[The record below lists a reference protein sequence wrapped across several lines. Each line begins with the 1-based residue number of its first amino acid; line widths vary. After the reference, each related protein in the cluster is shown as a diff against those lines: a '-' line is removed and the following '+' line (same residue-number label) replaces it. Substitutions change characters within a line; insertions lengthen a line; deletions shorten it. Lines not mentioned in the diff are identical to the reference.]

1 MRYIFHGS
9 RGLISSV
16 KSVKSSQT
24 QGRGNKFNLLI
35 IDVWVCFFSDIVKL
49 IIRVTDVNDNKPRFS
64 TSSYQ
69 ASIPANL
76 KHGSKVVQLS
86 ATDLDSG
93 ANRLLYYTIKE
104 GNKDGIFEIKNDNG
118 LITLG
123 NRPLASALQDTFTL
137 IVEAADEKDRNKKD
151 EATVLINVFPPD
163 GPPRYPDPSLSFD
176 IQEGILAGQKIAS
189 AAAATT
195 EYVIYTILSGNEDG
209 VIQIDPFS
217 GDLVTAQEL
226 DYEIADRYELHVMA
240 QDIKGRKAE
249 VKITINVIDINDNSP
264 FFIDE
269 VKGKVDQRATAGARA
284 GDEVAQIVAYDLDNE
299 SSMKYKLSPDAEAYI
314 DIDDQGIIR
323 AKRTLDGTIPGKR
336 STEPLRTLNFNLE
349 ARDGANPPN
358 SVTTPVRLAFTNDQA
373 GQNTVALRVREDTP
387 VGKVFAV
394 TPRYIPGG
402 KFSILYPEETPF
414 SVDEEGRIQLKTSLD
429 FETQAVYT
437 LTVREEAFTSSGP
450 IFNDINFEIS
460 VVDVNDNDP
469 RFELR
474 QRHGTVNGNAQ
485 AGASAL
491 KLYVSDADTDAN
503 GLAGYQLVTS
513 NAPFGIDPLEDT
525 LKVGGPLMKSQYDLE
540 IRSFDYGVPR
550 RQNSPLKL
558 RLDVGQLPPR
568 FIDFHDD
575 GYKFEVPEDARGG
588 TVIGKIQALSVS
600 GSRVGYKISDGNSG
614 NRFRINSD
622 GEIMLN
628 FLLDYET
635 QAKEYELQVE
645 AIEMIPSGLISSIDV
660 KILVLNANDH
670 HPMFEQGSYTATVPE
685 DAAFGSSILT
695 VAATDCDCSQ
705 DCSCSSGQLSY
716 SVKDT
721 EYFTVDPDTGVI
733 SPARSL
739 DYERIITHIFQVR
752 ASDHLRNKT
761 NVALAYVKINV
772 TNVND
777 NQPRFANPEYSFSV
791 DEDAQVGIGL
801 AVIEIHDDD
810 HDEITYSIVQGSSPF
825 TIDARTGVISLS
837 RKLPSS
843 PWEYTFTIRGTDSN
857 GAFSDAK
864 VFMTIRDKNNN
875 RPVFEKCEDSTVTE
889 NLSPGQVVTQIVATD
904 VDRGLGGE
912 VEYSLAYGD
921 EFFEIDNT
929 TGVLKATVTF
939 DREEKAEYKVV
950 IKVEDGGHGRSSSER
965 LLRYCKLEVIIGD
978 VNDNYPYFPVWT
990 YEGSVWNNA
999 EIGTSVMRVHAFD
1012 SDAGVNANVE
1022 YHLEPD
1028 DKFEISERGVISTKV
1043 SLASF
1048 TGKMT
1053 LTVLP
1058 SNTEPMTA
1066 GADNSADRSTNI
1078 EIFVSDL
1085 PPPEFTKAI
1094 YTASVQENQVAGK
1107 WTKQKSHHSH
1117 FPCNPSIIS
1126 VE

>member
-35 IDVWVCFFSDIVKL
+35 IDVWVYFFSDIVKL

-226 DYEIADRYELHVMA
+226 DYEKADRYELHVMA

-358 SVTTPVRLAFTNDQA
+358 SVTTSVRLAFTNDQA

-635 QAKEYELQVE
+635 QAKEYELKVE

-929 TGVLKATVTF
+929 TGVLKTTVTF

>member
-1 MRYIFHGS
+1 M
-9 RGLISSV
+9 
-16 KSVKSSQT
+16 
-24 QGRGNKFNLLI
+24 
-35 IDVWVCFFSDIVKL
+35 
-49 IIRVTDVNDNKPRFS
+49 
-64 TSSYQ
+64 
-69 ASIPANL
+69 
-76 KHGSKVVQLS
+76 
-86 ATDLDSG
+86 
-93 ANRLLYYTIKE
+93 
-104 GNKDGIFEIKNDNG
+104 
-118 LITLG
+118 
-123 NRPLASALQDTFTL
+123 
-137 IVEAADEKDRNKKD
+137 EAADEKDRNKKD

-226 DYEIADRYELHVMA
+226 DYEKADLYELHVMA

-299 SSMKYKLSPDAEAYI
+299 SSMKYKLSLDAEAFI

-358 SVTTPVRLAFTNDQA
+358 SVTTSVRLAFTNDQA

-429 FETQAVYT
+429 FENQAVYT

-513 NAPFGIDPLEDT
+513 DAPFGIDPLEDT

-670 HPMFEQGSYTATVPE
+670 HPMFEKGSYTATVPE
-685 DAAFGSSILT
+685 DTAFGSSILT

-739 DYERIITHIFQVR
+739 DYESIITHIFQVR

-791 DEDAQVGIGL
+791 DEDAQAGIGL

-929 TGVLKATVTF
+929 TGVLKTTVTF

-999 EIGTSVMRVHAFD
+999 EIGTSIMRVHAFD

-1043 SLASF
+1043 SLAFF

>member
-1 MRYIFHGS
+1 M
-9 RGLISSV
+9 
-16 KSVKSSQT
+16 
-24 QGRGNKFNLLI
+24 
-35 IDVWVCFFSDIVKL
+35 
-49 IIRVTDVNDNKPRFS
+49 
-64 TSSYQ
+64 
-69 ASIPANL
+69 
-76 KHGSKVVQLS
+76 
-86 ATDLDSG
+86 
-93 ANRLLYYTIKE
+93 
-104 GNKDGIFEIKNDNG
+104 
-118 LITLG
+118 
-123 NRPLASALQDTFTL
+123 
-137 IVEAADEKDRNKKD
+137 EAADEKDRNKKD

-226 DYEIADRYELHVMA
+226 DYEKADRYELHVMA

-269 VKGKVDQRATAGARA
+269 VKGKVDQRATASARA

-358 SVTTPVRLAFTNDQA
+358 SVTTSVRLAFTNDQA

-437 LTVREEAFTSSGP
+437 LTVQEEAFTSSGP

-513 NAPFGIDPLEDT
+513 DAPFGIDPLEDT

-670 HPMFEQGSYTATVPE
+670 HPMFEKGSYTATVPE
-685 DAAFGSSILT
+685 DTAFGSSILA

-739 DYERIITHIFQVR
+739 DYESIITHIFQVR

-791 DEDAQVGIGL
+791 DEDAQAGIGL

-929 TGVLKATVTF
+929 TGVLKTTVTF

-1043 SLASF
+1043 SLAFF

>member
-1 MRYIFHGS
+1 MFGFI
-9 RGLISSV
+9 
-16 KSVKSSQT
+16 
-24 QGRGNKFNLLI
+24 
-35 IDVWVCFFSDIVKL
+35 FSDIVKL

-69 ASIPANL
+69 ASIPASL

-93 ANRLLYYTIKE
+93 ANRLLYYTIKK

-226 DYEIADRYELHVMA
+226 DYEKADRYELHVMA

-249 VKITINVIDINDNSP
+249 VKIIINVIDINDNSP

-358 SVTTPVRLAFTNDQA
+358 SVTTSVRLAFTNDQA

-622 GEIMLN
+622 GEVMLN

-929 TGVLKATVTF
+929 TGVLKTTVTF

>member
-1 MRYIFHGS
+1 M
-9 RGLISSV
+9 
-16 KSVKSSQT
+16 
-24 QGRGNKFNLLI
+24 
-35 IDVWVCFFSDIVKL
+35 
-49 IIRVTDVNDNKPRFS
+49 
-64 TSSYQ
+64 
-69 ASIPANL
+69 
-76 KHGSKVVQLS
+76 
-86 ATDLDSG
+86 
-93 ANRLLYYTIKE
+93 
-104 GNKDGIFEIKNDNG
+104 
-118 LITLG
+118 
-123 NRPLASALQDTFTL
+123 
-137 IVEAADEKDRNKKD
+137 EAADEKDRNKKD

-226 DYEIADRYELHVMA
+226 DYEKADLYELHVMA

-299 SSMKYKLSPDAEAYI
+299 SSMKYKLSLDAEAFI

-358 SVTTPVRLAFTNDQA
+358 SVTTSVRLAFTNDQA

-429 FETQAVYT
+429 FENQAVYT

-513 NAPFGIDPLEDT
+513 DAPFGIDPLEDT

-670 HPMFEQGSYTATVPE
+670 HPMFEKGSYTATVPE
-685 DAAFGSSILT
+685 DTAFGSSILT

-739 DYERIITHIFQVR
+739 DYESIITHIFQVR

-791 DEDAQVGIGL
+791 DEDAQAGIGL

-929 TGVLKATVTF
+929 TGVLKTTVTF

-999 EIGTSVMRVHAFD
+999 EIGTSIMRVHAFD

>member
-1 MRYIFHGS
+1 M
-9 RGLISSV
+9 GL
-16 KSVKSSQT
+16 
-24 QGRGNKFNLLI
+24 
-35 IDVWVCFFSDIVKL
+35 FFSDIVKL

-176 IQEGILAGQKIAS
+176 MQEGILAGQKIAS

-226 DYEIADRYELHVMA
+226 DYEKADRYELHVMA

-358 SVTTPVRLAFTNDQA
+358 SVTTSVRLAFTNDQA

-491 KLYVSDADTDAN
+491 KLYVSDADADAN

-716 SVKDT
+716 SVRDT

-825 TIDARTGVISLS
+825 TIDDRTGVISLS

-929 TGVLKATVTF
+929 TGVLKTTVTF

>member
-1 MRYIFHGS
+1 M
-9 RGLISSV
+9 GL
-16 KSVKSSQT
+16 
-24 QGRGNKFNLLI
+24 
-35 IDVWVCFFSDIVKL
+35 FFSDIVKL

-69 ASIPANL
+69 ASIPASL

-93 ANRLLYYTIKE
+93 ANRLLYYTIKK

-226 DYEIADRYELHVMA
+226 DYEKADRYELHVMA

-358 SVTTPVRLAFTNDQA
+358 SVTTSVRLAFTNDQA

-622 GEIMLN
+622 GEVMLN

-929 TGVLKATVTF
+929 TGVLKTTVTF

-1107 WTKQKSHHSH
+1107 WTKQKYHHSH

>member
-1 MRYIFHGS
+1 M
-9 RGLISSV
+9 
-16 KSVKSSQT
+16 
-24 QGRGNKFNLLI
+24 
-35 IDVWVCFFSDIVKL
+35 
-49 IIRVTDVNDNKPRFS
+49 
-64 TSSYQ
+64 
-69 ASIPANL
+69 
-76 KHGSKVVQLS
+76 
-86 ATDLDSG
+86 
-93 ANRLLYYTIKE
+93 
-104 GNKDGIFEIKNDNG
+104 
-118 LITLG
+118 
-123 NRPLASALQDTFTL
+123 
-137 IVEAADEKDRNKKD
+137 EAADEKDRNKKD

-176 IQEGILAGQKIAS
+176 KQEGILAGQKIAS

-226 DYEIADRYELHVMA
+226 DYEKADLYELHVMA

-358 SVTTPVRLAFTNDQA
+358 SVTTSVRLAFTNDQA

-429 FETQAVYT
+429 FETQVVYT

-513 NAPFGIDPLEDT
+513 DAPFGIDPLEDT

-622 GEIMLN
+622 GEVMLN

-929 TGVLKATVTF
+929 TGVLKTTVTF

-999 EIGTSVMRVHAFD
+999 EIGTSIMRVHAFD